1 VQLHV
6 YHCGKSSEMRAANTL
21 LRCMGAGAF
30 HCGVEVHGCE
40 WSYESTG
47 VFCCEPRHSPNHR
60 YSETLL
66 QGDSNF
72 SFREVLRLVD
82 VFRFTEWGDNT
93 YDILEHNCC
102 HFCHILC
109 KRLGVEGTPPWVTN
123 LALVGSNVRG
133 AIRCVE
139 KRATCCHTCTSTGL
153 DKSAQG
159 DLAEG
164 TVEEGVEE
172 IIWEKPTLLTGYKWD
187 EVPVFDVR
195 RNGEHL
201 CKKEDMR
208 QFCPSAQRS
217 ASREVTT
224 HSVGGDGRSKVAR
237 PLAKAGATCVESS
250 RCLSLAEVRVRK
262 RTNN

>member
-6 YHCGKSSEMRAANTL
+6 YHCGKSSKLKATNTL

-66 QGDSNF
+66 QGDSN
-72 SFREVLRLVD
+72 SNFREVLRLVD
-82 VFRFTEWGDNT
+82 VLRFTDWGDNT

-102 HFCHILC
+102 HFCDILC

-139 KRATCCHTCTSTGL
+139 KRATCCRTCTSTGL